1 MAVLNV
7 PEEHAGSIVRIKNLA
22 PEEVDALVCAL
33 QRATTGTNAELFSLL
48 RPALPLLKTKELRDM
63 IEALRSLYGARTGM
77 DLPTE
82 QFASELI
89 SAIRQREDD
98 LRVADSVEV
107 DRLEATFRR
116 ILSVHPLSMMA
127 KARDLLYEY
136 ENTFCDARIITDMR
150 PVFDTDIQSPPTEVV
165 ISHTLKV
172 EYHHAGEHT
181 ELRIALD
188 KDDIDV
194 LLGVLLRAQ
203 GKSATLNALLTRS
216 GLTKAA
222 E

>member
-22 PEEVDALVCAL
+22 ADEVDALVCAL
-33 QRATTGTNAELFSLL
+33 ERATTGTNAELFSLL
-48 RPALPLLKTKELRDM
+48 RPALPSLKTKELRDM

-107 DRLEATFRR
+107 DRLEATFKR

-136 ENTFCDARIITDMR
+136 ENTFCDARIITDIR

-165 ISHTLKV
+165 IAHTLKV
-172 EYHHAGEHT
+172 EYHHAGKHT
-181 ELRIALD
+181 ELHIALD

-194 LLGVLLRAQ
+194 LLGALLRAQ
-203 GKSATLNALLTRS
+203 EKSATLNALLARS
-216 GLTKAA
+216 GVTKAA

>member
-1 MAVLNV
+1 VAVLNV